1 MDAVQQ
7 RKRWMHPIIREKKL
21 ITWNVLP
28 CQHER
33 VSSRVDNYRQN
44 TSASFTD
51 SLIHSTFKGMKNED
65 SVIIYSP
72 SSSSKLVWMSLFCL
86 NTKEYILKNEGNSS
100 SGASLTTIVFIFPTM
115 IVNGTPKTAWLQT
128 FFKISSFV
136 FGRTRNSCR
145 FGTTWGWVNDDSIF
159 IFGWII
165 PLTKLLSWMS

>member
-1 MDAVQQ
+1 MND
-7 RKRWMHPIIREKKL
+7 PIIREKKE

-28 CQHER
+28 CRHER

-51 SLIHSTFKGMKNED
+51 SLIHSTFKGMKNEN

-72 SSSSKLVWMSLFCL
+72 SSSSKRVWMSLFCW
-86 NTKEYILKNEGNSS
+86 TQRKILWRMWETEQFWCTIDYHSIYFSYYGSQWCPKN
-100 SGASLTTIVFIFPTM
+100 SLVTNFLPLCS
-115 IVNGTPKTAWLQT
+115 AEQRH
-128 FFKISSFV
+128 SY
-136 FGRTRNSCR
+136 R